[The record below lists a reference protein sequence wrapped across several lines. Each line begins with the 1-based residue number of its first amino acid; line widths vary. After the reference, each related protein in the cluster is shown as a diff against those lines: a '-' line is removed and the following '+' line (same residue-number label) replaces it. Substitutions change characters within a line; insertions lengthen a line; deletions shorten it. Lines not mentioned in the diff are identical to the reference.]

1 MYLYILS
8 RELALTCFSVT
19 VLLWLV
25 ALRYGA
31 FTRKAQRAYQDGLA
45 ETNEVLFRCSC
56 LHFLVCVVS
65 AFAGPPVASDVLKN
79 ALQLSDA
86 ACIGH
91 PPEHTHLC
99 ICGRL
104 VLYLHAC

>member
-45 ETNEVLFRCSC
+45 ETNEVCFN
-56 LHFLVCVVS
+56 
-65 AFAGPPVASDVLKN
+65 AF
-79 ALQLSDA
+79 LQLT
-86 ACIGH
+86 C
-91 PPEHTHLC
+91 LC
-99 ICGRL
+99 MGVVGQNSVLVVQIPSICSM
-104 VLYLHAC
+104 LHQP

>member
-45 ETNEVLFRCSC
+45 ETNEVLIRCSIVSHWCC
-56 LHFLVCVVS
+56 LHQS
-65 AFAGPPVASDVLKN
+65 GFATYVLNKLCTCHLKYRAAYETFRPVQVGN
-79 ALQLSDA
+79 APTSL
-86 ACIGH
+86 
-91 PPEHTHLC
+91 PTYRHL
-99 ICGRL
+99 
-104 VLYLHAC
+104 

>member
-1 MYLYILS
+1 MWSTSVMPKPLRHTGMSSNGRRIGNAGGAVYLYVLS

-45 ETNEVLFRCSC
+45 ETNEVL
-56 LHFLVCVVS
+56 L
-65 AFAGPPVASDVLKN
+65 
-79 ALQLSDA
+79 
-86 ACIGH
+86 
-91 PPEHTHLC
+91 
-99 ICGRL
+99 
-104 VLYLHAC
+104 

>member
-45 ETNEVLFRCSC
+45 ETNEVLIQCSIVSHWCC
-56 LHFLVCVVS
+56 LHLSSS
-65 AFAGPPVASDVLKN
+65 ATYVLKT
-79 ALQLSDA
+79 L
-86 ACIGH
+86 CTCH
-91 PPEHTHLC
+91 PMFQATCQTFRPVQVGLASTSLPTYWHL
-99 ICGRL
+99 
-104 VLYLHAC
+104 

>member
-45 ETNEVLFRCSC
+45 ETNEVPL
-56 LHFLVCVVS
+56 
-65 AFAGPPVASDVLKN
+65 
-79 ALQLSDA
+79 
-86 ACIGH
+86 
-91 PPEHTHLC
+91 
-99 ICGRL
+99 
-104 VLYLHAC
+104 

>member
-45 ETNEVLFRCSC
+45 ETNEV
-56 LHFLVCVVS
+56 
-65 AFAGPPVASDVLKN
+65 
-79 ALQLSDA
+79 QLSLSSPA
-86 ACIGH
+86 FVWALLARSVFQACWKM
-91 PPEHTHLC
+91 PCTCHLVHQLSC
-99 ICGRL
+99 ALCR
-104 VLYLHAC
+104 A